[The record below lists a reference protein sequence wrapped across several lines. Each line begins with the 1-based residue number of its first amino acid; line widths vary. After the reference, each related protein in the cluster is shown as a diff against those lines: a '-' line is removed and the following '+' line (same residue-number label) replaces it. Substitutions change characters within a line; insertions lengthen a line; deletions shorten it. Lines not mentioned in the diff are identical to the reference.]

1 MSSRWDQLINHAANQ
16 APNLGSRFDSGN
28 DSTDSAM
35 CEEQQQQGRDVG
47 GDEEKDEDGVDR
59 KQALSGAAHLKAKRP
74 RWAPNFVQLDGA
86 SR

>member
-1 MSSRWDQLINHAANQ
+1 
-16 APNLGSRFDSGN
+16 
-28 DSTDSAM
+28 M

-47 GDEEKDEDGVDR
+47 GDEEEEEDEDGVDR

-74 RWAPNFVQLDGA
+74 RWARNFVQLDGA